1 MKKRKRNRD
10 ARGKPENVVHD
21 NMNNAFYDAS
31 ETLRYTKAERASGIQ
46 DEISLRALHML
57 QCHLNSD
64 KGNLILD
71 IGIGAGACANIVQK
85 KIPTSF
91 VVGLDISLD
100 MLQMGLTNTS
110 KKFCRDSLAY
120 NFCDGLPFRNNSQ
133 FDAIISISALQW
145 LCCKINKDPPI
156 DRFMNAIDKLLAPNG
171 IFISQFYPTC
181 VSDCGRLLKAAREY
195 GNSQVFMDM
204 PHKNKSKR
212 YFLSIRRRRLEN
224 KKHNDEMTSV
234 RSVSNF
240 CPCAFPYEGTC
251 SLCIHKTLNTSWYDK
266 MPGSKKEDKEEWEKR
281 IAKVHV
287 VYSKKIQQTL
297 QSLWKKQDGTNLKK
311 RRIVHNNNNLSS
323 TTTNLSWEK
332 VYSRRARIE
341 AFLCGTKEKA
351 KEKHLLSYYQ
361 DNPLLDNLI
370 HDTEEEIKY
379 ISTLPC
385 FHHCDLF
392 LLRGKKK
399 KKKKKKKM
407 SCVVGNL

>member
-10 ARGKPENVVHD
+10 VRGKPEKSIYD
-21 NMNNAFYDAS
+21 NMNNVFYDAK

-57 QCHLNSD
+57 QCHLNNH

-71 IGIGAGACANIVQK
+71 IGIGAGACANIVQRK
-85 KIPTSF
+85 MPNNFI
-91 VVGLDISLD
+91 VGLDISLD
-100 MLQMGLTNTS
+100 MLYMGLTNTS
-110 KKFCRDSLAY
+110 KNFCRDSLAY
-120 NFCDGLPFRNNSQ
+120 NFCDGLPFHNNSQ

-145 LCCKINKDPPI
+145 LCCKVNKDPPI

-171 IFISQFYPTC
+171 ILISQFYPQ
-181 VSDCGRLLKAAREY
+181 VASDCGRLLKAAREHRLS
-195 GNSQVFMDM
+195 SQIFMDM

-212 YFLSIRRRRLEN
+212 YFLSVKRRSLEN
-224 KKHNDEMTSV
+224 TENNDKKKDEKASL
-234 RSVSNF
+234 RAVSNF

-251 SLCIHKTLNTSWYDK
+251 SLCIHKTLNTSWYDR

-281 IAKVHV
+281 IEKVHV

-297 QSLWKKQDGTNLKK
+297 QSLWKKQDDNNLKK
-311 RRIVHNNNNLSS
+311 RRIVHNNNNNLSS
-323 TTTNLSWEK
+323 ITSWEK

-351 KEKHLLSYYQ
+351 KEKHLLPYYQ
-361 DNPLLDNLI
+361 VNPSLDNLI

-385 FHHCDLF
+385 FSHCDLF

-399 KKKKKKKM
+399 RRSKKP
-407 SCVVGNL
+407 VVTTTL